1 MIKAFAPFGLDATA
15 PPLPVNRRSPIEDL
29 HAVAAAIEQAFAGM
43 FGALLDGVP
52 RPEGIERHTETITG
66 ADGND
71 ITLYVDR
78 PVGAQGPL
86 PGLLHLHGGGMAIS
100 QAADGPPSV
109 WRGMLAARGCV
120 VVGVEYRNSA
130 GVLGPHP
137 FPAGL
142 NDCVSALDWM
152 HARREDLGLASI
164 VVTGESGGA
173 NLTLATTLKAKR
185 DGHLDRIDG
194 VYAQAPFIY
203 GGYDAPDPALPS
215 LIENEGYFMSP
226 TALTL
231 MATLYDPAGQH
242 VTNPLAWPH
251 FAAARDLEGLPPH
264 VITTD
269 ELDPLRDEGLAYLRA
284 LQRAG
289 VDATGHTYNGVGHTG
304 ELLAAAALPDLFGRA
319 LRDLVAFA
327 HQVS

>member
-1 MIKAFAPFGLDATA
+1 MVAPTLNVQLPGRLGDATLQLRSDPRADPRMIKAFAPFGIDVTA
-15 PPLPVNRRSPIEDL
+15 PPLPIDRRSPIEDL

-100 QAADGPPSV
+100 QAADGPPSF
-109 WRGMLAARGCV
+109 WRGMLAARGSV

-130 GVLGPHP
+130 GVLGLHP

-152 HARREDLGLASI
+152 HAVARTSGSRRSSSPVSPA
-164 VVTGESGGA
+164 
-173 NLTLATTLKAKR
+173 
-185 DGHLDRIDG
+185 
-194 VYAQAPFIY
+194 API
-203 GGYDAPDPALPS
+203 
-215 LIENEGYFMSP
+215 
-226 TALTL
+226 
-231 MATLYDPAGQH
+231 
-242 VTNPLAWPH
+242 
-251 FAAARDLEGLPPH
+251 
-264 VITTD
+264 
-269 ELDPLRDEGLAYLRA
+269 
-284 LQRAG
+284 
-289 VDATGHTYNGVGHTG
+289 
-304 ELLAAAALPDLFGRA
+304 
-319 LRDLVAFA
+319 
-327 HQVS
+327 